1 MENKIKI
8 DFDKTFKNY
17 SLNDEL
23 GFKKNN
29 LEDFIKEG
37 LPGRKLE
44 SWKFS
49 DLNQIINKNIG

>member
-29 LEDFIKEG
+29 LEDFIKKRFTRKKI
-37 LPGRKLE
+37 RKLE
-44 SWKFS
+44 IFRFKP
-49 DLNQIINKNIG
+49 NYK

>member
-17 SLNDEL
+17 SSNDEL

-29 LEDFIKEG
+29 LENFIKKG

-44 SWKFS
+44 SWKF
-49 DLNQIINKNIG
+49 